1 MSRPY
6 NRYRV
11 GVTIKKP
18 MPRDVNQMAKATTDV
33 LVSKSEEEDSDC
45 LGVIPIVFTK
55 DSNSQVHSADRS
67 TIS

>member
-1 MSRPY
+1 
-6 NRYRV
+6 
-11 GVTIKKP
+11 